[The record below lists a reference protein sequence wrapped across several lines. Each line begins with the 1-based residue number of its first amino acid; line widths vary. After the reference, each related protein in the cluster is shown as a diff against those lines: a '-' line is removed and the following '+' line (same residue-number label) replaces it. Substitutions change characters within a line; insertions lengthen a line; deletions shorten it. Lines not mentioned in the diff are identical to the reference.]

1 MVDAPQSKRR
11 SSGEDASHA
20 AGGRKTVTGNFY
32 NQRNKLLELIEI
44 GKIDFNELSPTGKQ
58 AALSLQQEAR
68 VKVVPDAEGRL
79 KLEKHA
85 PSFWWQLIT
94 AGLVR

>member
-1 MVDAPQSKRR
+1 
-11 SSGEDASHA
+11 
-20 AGGRKTVTGNFY
+20 VTGNFY
-32 NQRNKLLELIEI
+32 NQRSKLLELVQV

-68 VKVVPDAEGRL
+68 LKMAPDADGRL
-79 KLEKHA
+79 KLEKRA
-85 PSFWWQLIT
+85 PSLFWQLIT